1 MVNFSDVKTP
11 GTKRPY
17 IRDNLLMERSRT
29 GPRLII
35 VCGLPAS
42 GKTTL
47 ARALASRL
55 GAVRLSPDEWMDALS
70 ISLYDEEKRG
80 KIEALQWKFGQE
92 LLALGLT
99 VIIEWGTWGRSE
111 RDTLRLGGRALGA
124 AVELHYLSAPVDV
137 LFERI
142 QRRGRENPPI
152 QRDALS
158 QWFEMFQA
166 PTPEEMHSSTRLWSR
181 TLLPTEAF
189 GVATGYD
196 KTGQSYCAMTLAKK
210 VAPLLGPLVKEASW
224 RVGSGMAM
232 QSAAPPAGTATREM
246 SNTESEG
253 HCLSAASF
261 VAFKLCTCATKAAEF
276 THRLVP

>member
-1 MVNFSDVKTP
+1 MDVCESTTNVVAMQVIFFSVSAQFRHSAFRDRHSSESERGGGTIQVTLSQVKTP
-11 GTKRPY
+11 GTKRPFT
-17 IRDNLLMERSRT
+17 RDNLLMERSGT

-47 ARALASRL
+47 ARALESRL

-111 RDTLRLGGRALGA
+111 RDTLRLGARALGA
-124 AVELHYLSAPVDV
+124 AVELHDLSAPVDI

-166 PTPEEMHSSTRLWSR
+166 PTPEERALFD
-181 TLLPTEAF
+181 P
-189 GVATGYD
+189 
-196 KTGQSYCAMTLAKK
+196 
-210 VAPLLGPLVKEASW
+210 PLVADLASD
-224 RVGSGMAM
+224 
-232 QSAAPPAGTATREM
+232 
-246 SNTESEG
+246 
-253 HCLSAASF
+253 
-261 VAFKLCTCATKAAEF
+261 
-276 THRLVP
+276 